1 MKPKIAILPL
11 IDVQRESY
19 WMLPGYMNGILQAG
33 GVPVMLPLTCEA
45 VALDEIAQSYDGFLF
60 PGGQDVT
67 PALYGQKRGENCGE
81 TCESLDEM
89 SKELFERISRTDKPI
104 LGICRGLQLLNVL
117 LGGTLYQDL
126 PTEHPSEVE
135 HHMRPPY
142 DAVTHSVEVAQD
154 SPLHALLG
162 RTSLGVNSYHHQAVQ
177 DLSPQLRAMAR
188 SEDGLVEAA
197 WMPGRKFLWA
207 FQWHPEFSYKTE
219 EASRRIF
226 RAFVNACAAD

>member
-207 FQWHPEFSYKTE
+207 FQWHPEFFPKTDE
-219 EASRRIF
+219 NSRRIF
-226 RAFVNACAAD
+226 QAFVNACADV

>member
-11 IDVQRESY
+11 VDAQRESW
-19 WMLPGYMNGILQAG
+19 WMLPGYMNGILEAG
-33 GVPVMLPLTCEA
+33 GMPVMLPLTSEA
-45 VALDEIAQSYDGFLF
+45 EALDEIAQSYDGFLF

-67 PALYGQKRGENCGE
+67 PALYGQEKSPECGE
-81 TCESLDEM
+81 TCEDLDEM
-89 SKELFERISRTDKPI
+89 SKALFERILGTGKPI

-162 RTSLGVNSYHHQAVQ
+162 RTSLGVNSYHHQAVR

-197 WMPGRKFLWA
+197 WMPGKQFLWA
-207 FQWHPEFSYKTE
+207 FQWHPEFSYKTDE
-219 EASRRIF
+219 SSRRIF
-226 RAFVNACAAD
+226 KAFVNACAAD

>member
-226 RAFVNACAAD
+226 RAFVNACADV

>member
-11 IDVQRESY
+11 ADAQRESW
-19 WMLPGYMNGILQAG
+19 WMLPGYMNGILEAG
-33 GVPVMLPLTCEA
+33 GMPVMLPLTSEA
-45 VALDEIAQSYDGFLF
+45 EALDEIAQSYDGFLF

-67 PALYGQKRGENCGE
+67 PALYGQEKSPECGE
-81 TCESLDEM
+81 TCEDLDEM
-89 SKELFERISRTDKPI
+89 SKALFERILGTGKPI

-197 WMPGRKFLWA
+197 WMPGKQFLWA
-207 FQWHPEFSYKTE
+207 FQWHPEFSYKTDE
-219 EASRRIF
+219 SSRRIF
-226 RAFVNACAAD
+226 KAFVNACAAD

>member
-11 IDVQRESY
+11 VDAQRESW
-19 WMLPGYMNGILQAG
+19 WMLPGYMNGILDAG
-33 GVPVMLPLTCEA
+33 GMPVMLPLTRDPE
-45 VALDEIAQSYDGFLF
+45 ALDEIAGSYDGFLF

-67 PALYGQKRGENCGE
+67 PALYGQEKSPECGE
-81 TCESLDEM
+81 TCEDLDEM
-89 SKELFERISRTDKPI
+89 SKALFERILGTGKPI

-162 RTSLGVNSYHHQAVQ
+162 RTSLGVNSYHHQAVR

-197 WMPGRKFLWA
+197 WMPGKQFLWA
-207 FQWHPEFSYKTE
+207 FQWHPEFSYKTDE
-219 EASRRIF
+219 SSRRIF
-226 RAFVNACAAD
+226 KAFVNACADV

>member
-207 FQWHPEFSYKTE
+207 FQWHPEFSYKTDE
-219 EASRRIF
+219 SSRRIF
-226 RAFVNACAAD
+226 KAFVNACAAD

>member
-11 IDVQRESY
+11 VDAQRESW
-19 WMLPGYMNGILQAG
+19 WMLPGYMNGILEAG
-33 GVPVMLPLTCEA
+33 GMPVMLPLTCEA

-126 PTEHPSEVE
+126 PTEHPSRVE
-135 HHMRPPY
+135 HHMAKPY
-142 DAVTHSVEVAQD
+142 SAAAHQVEIVQD

-162 RTSLGVNSYHHQAVQ
+162 ASSLGVNSCHHQAVR
-177 DLSPQLRAMAR
+177 DLAPQLRAMAR

-207 FQWHPEFSYKTE
+207 FQWHPEFFPKTDE
-219 EASRRIF
+219 NSRRIF
-226 RAFVNACAAD
+226 QAFVNACADV

>member
-1 MKPKIAILPL
+1 
-11 IDVQRESY
+11 
-19 WMLPGYMNGILQAG
+19 
-33 GVPVMLPLTCEA
+33 MLPLTCEA

-126 PTEHPSEVE
+126 PTEHPSRVE
-135 HHMRPPY
+135 HHMAKPY
-142 DAVTHSVEVAQD
+142 SAAAHQVEIVQD

-207 FQWHPEFSYKTE
+207 FQWHPEFSYETNE
-219 EASRRIF
+219 DSRRIF
-226 RAFVNACAAD
+226 QAFVNACADV